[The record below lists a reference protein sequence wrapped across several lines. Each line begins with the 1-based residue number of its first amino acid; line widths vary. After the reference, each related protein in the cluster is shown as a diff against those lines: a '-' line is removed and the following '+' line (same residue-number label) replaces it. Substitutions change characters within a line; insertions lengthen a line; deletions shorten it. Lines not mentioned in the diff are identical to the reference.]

1 MLSAAIEEA
10 HELSDRVLEATARI
24 QELELL
30 YTLDPEAVEPTIVA
44 GVEAHLPELEAL
56 EAHDGMA
63 RAWRLLMF
71 VREMGLQWGESEVA
85 AQRTLHHARL
95 AGNRLM
101 VARAIPSL
109 GYCALSGPTPVPEAI
124 DRCRALL
131 EEVEGDRKPEA
142 LLEAA
147 LSHLEAMRGNVE
159 ESRALYRTSRAKL
172 EELGWTFLAA
182 QTSFDSGPVEMLA
195 GDLAAAEAELRRD
208 YDALERMGE
217 TNYIST
223 TAAFLAEVLYRQGD
237 MEGAEEHTRISEQLA
252 AQDDVSSQFRWRTV
266 RAKILASRGDTSK
279 GERLAREALTLIAA
293 SDDLNSKGEA
303 WVDLAEVLRLAGR
316 VAEATAA
323 AREALALFEAKGN
336 TVSAALARATVQE
349 LESAAVS

>member
-1 MLSAAIEEA
+1 
-10 HELSDRVLEATARI
+10 
-24 QELELL
+24 
-30 YTLDPEAVEPTIVA
+30 
-44 GVEAHLPELEAL
+44 
-56 EAHDGMA
+56 
-63 RAWRLLMF
+63 
-71 VREMGLQWGESEVA
+71 
-85 AQRTLHHARL
+85 
-95 AGNRLM
+95 M

-124 DRCRALL
+124 ERCRALL
-131 EEVEGDRKPEA
+131 DEVKGDRKPEA

-159 ESRALYRTSRAKL
+159 ESRTLYRTSRAKL

-237 MEGAEEHTRISEQLA
+237 LDGAEEHTKISEELA
-252 AQDDVSSQFRWRTV
+252 AQDDVSSQFRWRSV
-266 RAKILASRGDTSK
+266 RAKILGSRGDAAE
-279 GERLAREALTLIAA
+279 GEKLAREAVALIQA
-293 SDDLNSKGEA
+293 SDDLNSQGEA
-303 WVDLAEVLRLAGR
+303 LIDLAEVLRLRGR
-316 VAEATAA
+316 TGEATET

-349 LESAAVS
+349 LESTSVS

>member
-1 MLSAAIEEA
+1 
-10 HELSDRVLEATARI
+10 
-24 QELELL
+24 
-30 YTLDPEAVEPTIVA
+30 
-44 GVEAHLPELEAL
+44 
-56 EAHDGMA
+56 
-63 RAWRLLMF
+63 
-71 VREMGLQWGESEVA
+71 
-85 AQRTLHHARL
+85 
-95 AGNRLM
+95 
-101 VARAIPSL
+101 
-109 GYCALSGPTPVPEAI
+109 VPEAI
-124 DRCRALL
+124 ERCRALL
-131 EEVEGDRKPEA
+131 DEVKGDRKPEA

-159 ESRALYRTSRAKL
+159 ESRTLYRTSRAKL

-237 MEGAEEHTRISEQLA
+237 LDGAEEHTKISEELA
-252 AQDDVSSQFRWRTV
+252 AQDDVSSQFRWRSV
-266 RAKILASRGDTSK
+266 RAKILATRGDAAE
-279 GERLAREALTLIAA
+279 GEKLAREAVTLIRA
-293 SDDLNSKGEA
+293 SDDLNSQGEA
-303 WVDLAEVLRLAGR
+303 LIDLAEVLRLGGR
-316 VAEATAA
+316 SGEATDV

-349 LESAAVS
+349 LESTSVS